1 MSDWGEDEAP
11 VVEASASSVDV
22 APDDEAGDVDEP
34 AEEGGDVEETEP
46 TLCYGSVDE
55 FLREYLR
62 NVYRRKIDG
71 QHRTWGARFWEYDEA
86 LIRIEALWRAW
97 EQLRLD
103 AGTGMSTWWRDH
115 ADHHMAVLMDPDN
128 GPFSVV
134 PDEPEN
140 KCKKGEPLP
149 YVAPPAGMFPDVRLS
164 VDVD

>member
-1 MSDWGEDEAP
+1 MSDWGDDEAP
-11 VVEASASSVDV
+11 VVEAAASAVDIV
-22 APDDEAGDVDEP
+22 PVDEAGEL
-34 AEEGGDVEETEP
+34 EETEP

-71 QHRTWGARFWEYDEA
+71 QHRVWGARFWEYDEA

-115 ADHHMAVLMDPDN
+115 ADHHMPVLMDPDG
-128 GPFSVV
+128 GPFSTV
-134 PDEPEN
+134 PEDPEN
-140 KCKKGEPLP
+140 TCKKGEPLP
-149 YVAPPAGMFPDVRLS
+149 YATPPAGMFPDIRELPS
-164 VDVD
+164 